1 MFHEGRI
8 LSYYTLFCCIC
19 DLCTYYKSKKKL
31 GVNPLI
37 GTITNFSHKVSI
49 QHFQALRL
57 PSRNENTPDYSQ
69 GLQNALYRKCIAHY
83 KRH

>member
-1 MFHEGRI
+1 MKAEYSVIIHYFVV
-8 LSYYTLFCCIC
+8 SAIC
-19 DLCTYYKSKKKL
+19 VLTTKSKKKL